1 MFITQNV
8 YKFCIRDSGSDILV
22 HAVILDDMTH
32 VWNAKQMLQYY
43 CEVNP
48 RIRAMS
54 RAFIT

>member
-1 MFITQNV
+1 MFITQHV

-22 HAVILDDMTH
+22 HAVIWDDMTY
-32 VWNAKQMLQYY
+32 VYDAKQMLQDDF
-43 CEVNP
+43 EVNP